1 MWDMCEVERRN
12 IKRNVLWQN
21 QKPTLGQLILSTFL
35 IIMNHYKLLLW
46 SNRKKDKYSMI
57 SLIYGIQ
64 KGQTDITRE

>member
-35 IIMNHYKLLLW
+35 IIMNHLKLILW

-64 KGQTDITRE
+64 KAKLI